1 MFINAKAME
10 TTLQSFLKSDL
21 LDKYILG
28 TADASEILEVE
39 HFISKYPEAHDEYI
53 RLQDNLEI
61 LAKSN
66 AVEAPQFILDSIHKA
81 IEKEETKK
89 ETPVISLT
97 QTRVKR
103 KKTWYRYSIAA
114 SIVAFIFASA
124 AFLLYQQNILLQQ
137 ENQVVVDE
145 LFDLRN
151 DIENNNE
158 KLDNLMRQF
167 MKLNNPETEK
177 YVLRGNDR
185 AKDLKTV
192 AYINAVD
199 KTSMIDVVSLPQLP
213 EDQTYQ
219 IWAELQGKMVNLGIL
234 DASDRKLKPIP
245 YMEDALGLSITIE
258 SKEGQN
264 NAASAENEV
273 AEISLK
279 NN

>member
-1 MFINAKAME
+1 ME

-81 IEKEETKK
+81 IEKEKTKK

-258 SKEGQN
+258 PKEGQN